1 MSDIEDKEIED
12 IKDEEL
18 NDNDNDN
25 DNDNLDDDDDNL
37 DDDDDDDDNNAG
49 FEDSDFEND
58 INEQDNDEKKEKN
71 LEDNPI
77 FSKNFMSSQNGL
89 DNYSIE
95 YLQKFNDEIN
105 NDYIVANHPE
115 CLNKNFDEIKKLLIV
130 KRNKDNIIVDE
141 LHRTIP
147 ILTKYEKTKILGL
160 RVKQLNNNSK
170 PFIDLAEKILDNFI
184 IANMELHQKKLPFI
198 IQRPIPN
205 GSFEYW
211 KLQDLEIL

>member
-1 MSDIEDKEIED
+1 MSDIEEEIDD
-12 IKDEEL
+12 IKDEEPNEEDDIDDDVDADDVDDDIDDL
-18 NDNDNDN
+18 ND
-25 DNDNLDDDDDNL
+25 DDL
-37 DDDDDDDDNNAG
+37 
-49 FEDSDFEND
+49 EDSDFEDNIEDSQDDFND
-58 INEQDNDEKKEKN
+58 KKEKN
-71 LEDNPI
+71 VDDNPI
-77 FSKNFMSSQNGL
+77 FSKNFMSSQNSL
-89 DNYSIE
+89 ENFSTE

-105 NDYIVANHPE
+105 NDYIVATHPE
-115 CLNKNFDEIKKLLIV
+115 CLNKNFEEIKKLLPV
-130 KRNKDNIIVDE
+130 KRNKDNTIVDD

-170 PFIDLAEKILDNFI
+170 PFVDLADKILDNFI
-184 IANMELHQKKLPFI
+184 IANMELQEKKLPFI

>member
-1 MSDIEDKEIED
+1 MSDIEEEIDD
-12 IKDEEL
+12 IKDEE
-18 NDNDNDN
+18 
-25 DNDNLDDDDDNL
+25 DDI
-37 DDDDDDDDNNAG
+37 DDDDDDDVNVDDVDDDIDDLNDDDL
-49 FEDSDFEND
+49 EDSDFEDNIEDSQDDFND
-58 INEQDNDEKKEKN
+58 KKEKN
-71 LEDNPI
+71 VDDNPI
-77 FSKNFMSSQNGL
+77 FSKNFMSSQNSL
-89 DNYSIE
+89 ENFSTE

-105 NDYIVANHPE
+105 NDYIVATHPE
-115 CLNKNFDEIKKLLIV
+115 CLNKNFEEIKKLLPV
-130 KRNKDNIIVDE
+130 KRNKDNTIVDD

-170 PFIDLAEKILDNFI
+170 PFVDLADKILDNFI
-184 IANMELHQKKLPFI
+184 IANMELQEKKLPFI

>member
-1 MSDIEDKEIED
+1 EDDI
-12 IKDEEL
+12 
-18 NDNDNDN
+18 
-25 DNDNLDDDDDNL
+25 
-37 DDDDDDDDNNAG
+37 DDDDDDVNVDDVDDDIDDLNDDDL
-49 FEDSDFEND
+49 EDSDFEDNIEDSQDDFND
-58 INEQDNDEKKEKN
+58 KKEKN
-71 LEDNPI
+71 IDDNPI
-77 FSKNFMSSQNGL
+77 FSKNFMSSQNSL
-89 DNYSIE
+89 ENFSTE

-105 NDYIVANHPE
+105 NDYIVATHPE
-115 CLNKNFDEIKKLLIV
+115 CLNKNFEEIKKLLPV
-130 KRNKDNIIVDE
+130 KRNKDNTIVDD

-170 PFIDLAEKILDNFI
+170 PFVDLADKILDNFI
-184 IANMELHQKKLPFI
+184 IANMELQEKKLPFI

>member
-1 MSDIEDKEIED
+1 MSDIEEEIDD
-12 IKDEEL
+12 IKDEEP
-18 NDNDNDN
+18 NEE
-25 DNDNLDDDDDNL
+25 DDI
-37 DDDDDDDDNNAG
+37 DDDDDDVNVDDVDDDIDDLNDDDL
-49 FEDSDFEND
+49 EDSDFEDNIEDSQDDFND
-58 INEQDNDEKKEKN
+58 KKEKN
-71 LEDNPI
+71 VDDNPI
-77 FSKNFMSSQNGL
+77 FSKNFMSSQNSL
-89 DNYSIE
+89 ENFSTE

-105 NDYIVANHPE
+105 NDYIVATHPE
-115 CLNKNFDEIKKLLIV
+115 CLNKNFEEIKKLLPV
-130 KRNKDNIIVDE
+130 KRNKDNTIVDD

-170 PFIDLAEKILDNFI
+170 PFVDLADKILDNFI
-184 IANMELHQKKLPFI
+184 IANMELQEKKLPFI

>member
-1 MSDIEDKEIED
+1 MSDIEEEIDD
-12 IKDEEL
+12 IKDEE
-18 NDNDNDN
+18 
-25 DNDNLDDDDDNL
+25 DDI
-37 DDDDDDDDNNAG
+37 DDDDDDDVNVDDVDDDIDDLNDDDL
-49 FEDSDFEND
+49 EDSDFEDNIEDSQDDFND
-58 INEQDNDEKKEKN
+58 KKEKN
-71 LEDNPI
+71 VDDNPI
-77 FSKNFMSSQNGL
+77 FSKNFMSSQNSL
-89 DNYSIE
+89 ENFSTE

-105 NDYIVANHPE
+105 NDYIVATHPE
-115 CLNKNFDEIKKLLIV
+115 CLNKNFEEIKKLLPV
-130 KRNKDNIIVDE
+130 KRNKDNTIVDD

-170 PFIDLAEKILDNFI
+170 PFLDLADKILDNFI
-184 IANMELHQKKLPFI
+184 IANMELQEKKLPFI

>member
-1 MSDIEDKEIED
+1 MSDIEEEIDD
-12 IKDEEL
+12 IKDEEPNEEDDIDDDVDADDVDDDIDDL
-18 NDNDNDN
+18 ND
-25 DNDNLDDDDDNL
+25 DDL
-37 DDDDDDDDNNAG
+37 
-49 FEDSDFEND
+49 EDSDFEDNIEDSQDDYND
-58 INEQDNDEKKEKN
+58 KKEKN
-71 LEDNPI
+71 VDDNPI
-77 FSKNFMSSQNGL
+77 FSKNFMSSQNSL
-89 DNYSIE
+89 ENFSTE

-105 NDYIVANHPE
+105 NDYIVATHPE
-115 CLNKNFDEIKKLLIV
+115 CLNKNFEEIKKLLPV
-130 KRNKDNIIVDE
+130 KRNKDNTIVDD

-170 PFIDLAEKILDNFI
+170 PFVDLADKILDNFI
-184 IANMELHQKKLPFI
+184 IANMELQEKKLPFI